1 MEVWAGDH
9 VNFPIYILFLMY
21 DVLQNLKETAKVK
34 MWIFFWLEYKM
45 DFIMRT
51 FLENLP
57 DFELN
62 RGFMLD
68 DMVFNIHT
76 RNVDLVDLFNN
87 LFNIILIYDE
97 EFWLNTGQIE
107 D

>member
-1 MEVWAGDH
+1 
-9 VNFPIYILFLMY
+9 
-21 DVLQNLKETAKVK
+21 
-34 MWIFFWLEYKM
+34 M

-97 EFWLNTGQIE
+97 EF
-107 D
+107 